1 MNNIYK
7 PYRSFIN
14 AISDYGLYTE
24 MSKKHLKIMKE
35 GKVLTSMSITPGDK
49 HVAIDH
55 TLRYLIRDGYLPKI
69 NRQNYVHELK
79 REKVRV

>member
-1 MNNIYK
+1 MYK

-14 AISDYGLYTE
+14 AIKDYDLYMET
-24 MSKKHLKIMKE
+24 SKKHLKIMKE
-35 GKVLTSMSITPGDK
+35 GKVVASMSLTPGDT

-79 REKVRV
+79 ERVTK